1 MVQESLGVVLKSISY
16 SESSLISRIY
26 TPEFGKISVMSR
38 GAKKAKG
45 GKAGMLEPMNLI
57 EFQMNFKESK
67 ELQILQE
74 ISIVQNLS
82 TIRND
87 IQKLAIGLVM
97 VEILDKTCLLYTSP
111 SPRDS

>member
-38 GAKKAKG
+38 GSKKAKG

-67 ELQILQE
+67 NLQILQC
-74 ISIVQNLS
+74 IHILDL
-82 TIRND
+82 T
-87 IQKLAIGLVM
+87 LGLV
-97 VEILDKTCLLYTSP
+97 
-111 SPRDS
+111 